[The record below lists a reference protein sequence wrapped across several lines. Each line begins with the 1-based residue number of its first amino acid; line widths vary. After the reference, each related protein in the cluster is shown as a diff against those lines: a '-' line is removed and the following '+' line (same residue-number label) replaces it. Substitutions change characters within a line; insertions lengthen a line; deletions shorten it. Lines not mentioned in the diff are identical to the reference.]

1 MGRSGDMIVNVMDL
15 PPMPQLPQGVKLK
28 RAMGL
33 DRQRILQFIGDNF
46 SDGWINETETA
57 LSCCPSH
64 CVIVVKDEQVI
75 GFACWDATAKGFFGP
90 IGVAENCRGTNVG
103 TALLLRT
110 LAYMRDDGYV
120 YAIIGWVD
128 DAVRFYE
135 KVIGATFI
143 PCGQPWNSIYS
154 QMIKAP
160 RQPE

>member
-1 MGRSGDMIVNVMDL
+1 MGRSGDMIVNIMNL
-15 PPMPQLPQGVKLK
+15 PPMPALPEGVELK

-33 DRQRILQFIGDNF
+33 DRGRILQFIRDNF
-46 SDGWINETETA
+46 SDGWAHETETA

-64 CVIVVKDEQVI
+64 CVIAVKDEQVI

-90 IGVAENCRGTNVG
+90 IGVTEACRGSSVG

-120 YAIIGWVD
+120 YGIIGWVD

-135 KVIGATFI
+135 KTIGATFI
-143 PCGQPWNSIYS
+143 PGGDPAKSIYS
-154 QMIKAP
+154 QMIRKI
-160 RQPE
+160 